1 MLNVRDNVTE
11 RYNLEFEP
19 ESNKMGTYTSA
30 TGLVEKMRSSRLE
43 RKTSQGRKQKTKQ
56 KQLPTTDRLDDWLYR
71 PFPRPKN
78 GLIRY

>member
-30 TGLVEKMRSSRLE
+30 TGPVEKMRSSRLE
-43 RKTSQGRKQKTKQ
+43 RKTSQGRKLNKTKQ
-56 KQLPTTDRLDDWLYR
+56 KRQPTIDRLDDWMI
-71 PFPRPKN
+71 
-78 GLIRY
+78 G